1 MKVHN
6 KEADRLQFI
15 IPQPA
20 TGVSRNKAAESTGT
34 GNDRSS
40 TQVRQSFGEVLSAEY
55 KKSEEVK
62 LSAHAERRL
71 RERNVVLNHED
82 MRKIEGAVQK
92 AAAKGSRES
101 LVIYGDLALVA
112 SVSNKTIITALEG
125 KDMRDHVFTN
135 IDSAVFVK

>member
-1 MKVHN
+1 MKVHSRDP
-6 KEADRLQFI
+6 DRFQFI

-20 TGVSRNKAAESTGT
+20 PGVSGNKAADSK
-34 GNDRSS
+34 DVAKVRSS
-40 TQVRQSFGEVLSAEY
+40 TQAGKSFGEVLSAEY

-82 MRKIEGAVQK
+82 MRKIEGAVQR
-92 AAAKGSRES
+92 AADRGSNES

-112 SVSNKTIITALEG
+112 SIRNRTIITALEG
-125 KDMRDHVFTN
+125 KDMKDHVFTN